1 MNGARFLE
9 LLKKD
14 MGFLADRNKLV
25 GAASYFRHRGE
36 RRIHCYGLTG
46 DAYGTPVRADTL
58 YDMASL
64 SKVLGTTMAVL
75 RLAEQRKIT
84 LDTSVRDILP
94 LFRHGGVRVAHL
106 LSHSS
111 GLPADLPDKH
121 NLAYREMVAA
131 LYGADL
137 VYETGK
143 DVVYSDVGFI
153 LLGFLVDRLTEGLHP
168 FTANEIF
175 APLAMRDTG
184 YLPQDKKRCAPTA
197 VAEKNGRPCYMQGE
211 VNDSKA
217 RILNGVCGSAG
228 LFSTLTDSIVFVDAL
243 LASRHPVLSSR
254 SVETLFE
261 AAADNGTVKRSVGWT
276 VHESPSGRWIY
287 HSGFTGTSI
296 LLSRDAD
303 TAFVFLSN
311 AVLADRDKTVMMEV
325 RQKWLDT
332 LMGKT

>member
-1 MNGARFLE
+1 MNGTRFLE

-14 MGFLADRNKLV
+14 MDFLADRNKLV

-36 RRIHCYGLTG
+36 RRIQCYGLTG
-46 DAYGTPVRADTL
+46 DAYSTPVRTDTL

-75 RLAEQRKIT
+75 KLTEQKKIT
-84 LDTSVRDILP
+84 LDTSVCDVLP
-94 LFRHGGVRVAHL
+94 LFRHGGVRIAHL

-121 NLAYREMVAA
+121 NLAYREMIDA
-131 LYGADL
+131 LYGAEL

-143 DVVYSDVGFI
+143 DVIYSDVGFI
-153 LLGFLVDRLTEGLHP
+153 LLGFLVERLTEGLHP

-184 YLPQDKKRCAPTA
+184 YLPRDRARCAPTG
-197 VAEKNGRPCYMQGE
+197 VVQKGGRPCYIQGE

-217 RILNGVCGSAG
+217 RVLNGVCGSAG
-228 LFSTLTDSIVFVDAL
+228 LFSTLADSIVFVDAL

-261 AAADNGTVKRSVGWT
+261 VAADNGAVKRSMGWI
-276 VHESPSGRWIY
+276 VYESPSGRWIY

-296 LLSRDAD
+296 LLSRDTD